1 MTDENEPG
9 EEGYVQLNV
18 RVPREAKEQASEK
31 LPHGGLTREVR
42 ERIEE
47 IATGRRSDVEEL
59 RGELEE
65 LRDERRAAAAR
76 VEELEIEIERTE
88 RELLEVVRE
97 QVGWR

>member
-18 RVPREAKEQASEK
+18 RVPRKAKEQASEK

-47 IATGRRSDVEEL
+47 IATGRQTDVEQL
-59 RGELEE
+59 LGDLED
-65 LRDERRAAAAR
+65 LRDERRETAAD
-76 VEELEIEIERTE
+76 LEQLHIEIERTE
-88 RELLEVVRE
+88 RELLQLVKDR
-97 QVGWR
+97 VG